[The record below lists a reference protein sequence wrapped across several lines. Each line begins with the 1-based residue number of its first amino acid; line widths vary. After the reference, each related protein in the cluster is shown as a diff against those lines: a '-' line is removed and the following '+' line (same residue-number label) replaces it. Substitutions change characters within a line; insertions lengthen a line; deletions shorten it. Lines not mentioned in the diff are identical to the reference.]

1 MPCRVGQSRIQGGE
15 SKELYVIVT
24 IRDFPVCG
32 KEVDL
37 MARKMLICQSRYFDS
52 KIAHTLYD
60 RYNEVLNFCVNKAT
74 NAFAEIKAFRTSLKG
89 MTDI

>member
-1 MPCRVGQSRIQGGE
+1 
-15 SKELYVIVT
+15 
-24 IRDFPVCG
+24 
-32 KEVDL
+32 
-37 MARKMLICQSRYFDS
+37 MLICQSRYFDS

-74 NAFAEIKAFRTSLKG
+74 KAFAEIKAFRTSLKG